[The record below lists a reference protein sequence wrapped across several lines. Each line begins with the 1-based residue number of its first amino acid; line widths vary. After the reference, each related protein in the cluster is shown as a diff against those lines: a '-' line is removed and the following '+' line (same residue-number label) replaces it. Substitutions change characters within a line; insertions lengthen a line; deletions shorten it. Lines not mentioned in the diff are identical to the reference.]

1 MRPAAIAVL
10 PVLAAAA
17 AWGFELDLAAG
28 TGGPFQI
35 EAAGSIEW
43 RRDEKV
49 YIAEGDVSAER
60 GDVVLKTETLSAYY
74 RQDDAGKTRIDRIE
88 ARGGVTIRSPDG
100 TANGSEATYDLDRSL
115 IVMRGGDLTLET
127 AAYRVTARDSLELH
141 RGENYAVARGAARA
155 VRAEES
161 VSAETLV
168 VRFEEAGD
176 GKLVARRLEV
186 FGKVEVRSGP
196 DSVTG
201 ERGFYDT
208 EAQTAEICGDV
219 RLQQGPNRMAGEC
232 AEVDLAKGRSRLV
245 AGAGRRVSGLFEPGA
260 ADTAPANG
268 ATDTAPANG
277 ATDTA
282 PAQ

>member
-1 MRPAAIAVL
+1 MRRAAFAILPA
-10 PVLAAAA
+10 LASAA

-28 TGGPFQI
+28 SGEPFRI
-35 EAAGSIEW
+35 EAGRSIEW

-49 YIAEGDVSAER
+49 YIAEGDVRAQQ
-60 GDVVLKTETLSAYY
+60 GGLVLQAETLSAYY
-74 RQDDAGKTRIDRIE
+74 RSDEAGKTQIE
-88 ARGGVTIRSPDG
+88 RVEAGGGVTIDSLDG
-100 TANGSEATYDLDRSL
+100 TAEGGEAIYDLDRSL
-115 IVMRGGDLTLET
+115 IVIRGAGLSLRT
-127 AAYRVTARDSLELH
+127 AGYRVTARDSLEFH
-141 RGENYAVARGAARA
+141 RGESYAVARGAARA

-168 VRFEEAGD
+168 LRFEDTGG
-176 GKLVARRLEV
+176 GKLAARRLEA

-208 EAQTAEICGDV
+208 GAQTAEVCGDV

-232 AEVDLAKGRSRLV
+232 AEVDLARGRSRLV

-260 ADTAPANG
+260 TDLAPAR
-268 ATDTAPANG
+268 
-277 ATDTA
+277 
-282 PAQ
+282 